1 MKCYLTN
8 DKDIV
13 WEEASKD
20 YKKLDGVMKH
30 WVDAAI

>member
-1 MKCYLTN
+1 MIK
-8 DKDIV
+8 ISFGQ
-13 WEEASKD
+13 EASKD